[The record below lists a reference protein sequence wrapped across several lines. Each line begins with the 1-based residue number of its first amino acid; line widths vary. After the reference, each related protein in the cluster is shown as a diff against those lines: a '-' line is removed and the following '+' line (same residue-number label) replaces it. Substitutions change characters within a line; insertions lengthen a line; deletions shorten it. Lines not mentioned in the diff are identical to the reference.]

1 MKRRRGL
8 SSEDREVWSR
18 YRRTADPLHPDRP
31 DPEPPAAGA
40 SPMPKPQRPRYVAP
54 FEMGSRARPQTSGHA
69 LMPSISDQV
78 NKAPLRM
85 DAKTH
90 QRMRAGKLRPEA
102 KLDLH
107 GMTLDVAHP
116 ALTRFILSAQ
126 ADGKRLVIVVTGKGK
141 VKPDHGP
148 IPTRL
153 GVLKHQVPQWL
164 RLAPLSSLVLQVTE
178 AHRSHGGS
186 GAYYV
191 YLRR

>member
-1 MKRRRGL
+1 MRRRRNL
-8 SSEDREVWSR
+8 SREDREIWSR
-18 YRRTADPLHPDRP
+18 YTRTTEPSRP
-31 DPEPPAAGA
+31 DAPVEEGNATSAPAPSSA
-40 SPMPKPQRPRYVAP
+40 RDRDITP
-54 FEMGSRARPQTSGHA
+54 FKLGSRARAPLPGHD
-69 LMPSISDQV
+69 LMPAISDQV
-78 NKAPLRM
+78 NKSPLRM

-90 QRMRAGKLRPEA
+90 QRMRAGKLRPEGR
-102 KLDLH
+102 LDLH

-116 ALTRFILSAQ
+116 ALTGFILSSHGA
-126 ADGKRLVIVVTGKGK
+126 GKRLVIVITGKGK
-141 VKPDHGP
+141 AKPDHGP

-164 RLAPLSSLVLQVTE
+164 RLPPLSGLVLQVTE

>member
-1 MKRRRGL
+1 MRRRRGL
-8 SSEDREVWSR
+8 TAEDREIWSR

-31 DPEPPAAGA
+31 APSPSPAAT
-40 SPMPKPQRPRYVAP
+40 PMPTARPVPSIPA
-54 FEMGSRARPQTSGHA
+54 FEMGSRARPRTSGAA
-69 LMPSISDQV
+69 LLPSVPDQV
-78 NKAPLRM
+78 AKAPLRM

-90 QRMRAGKLRPEA
+90 QRMRAGKLRPEG

-116 ALTRFILSAQ
+116 ALTRFILSAH

-141 VKPDHGP
+141 AKPDHGP

-153 GVLKHQVPQWL
+153 GVLRHQVPQWL
-164 RLAPLSSLVLQVTE
+164 RLAPLAGLVLQITQ

>member
-8 SSEDREVWSR
+8 SFEDREIWSR
-18 YRRTADPLHPDRP
+18 YKQSADPLHPDQ
-31 DPEPPAAGA
+31 PEPEPD
-40 SPMPKPQRPRYVAP
+40 SNPMPTPKRPRYVAP
-54 FEMGSRARPQTSGHA
+54 FEMGSRARPRTSGHA
-69 LMPSISDQV
+69 LLPSISDQV

-85 DAKTH
+85 DSKTH

-126 ADGKRLVIVVTGKGK
+126 AEGKRLVIVVTGKGK
-141 VKPDHGP
+141 AKPDHGP

-164 RLAPLSSLVLQVTE
+164 RLAPLSGVVLQVTE